1 MISEEVL
8 IQTIA
13 EKANITVADVNEKVD
28 EKELEFSGLISR
40 AGAAYI
46 VGNELGIDL
55 VKPIKKQLKIAS
67 IVPNMQKV
75 TFLGKIVR
83 ISPVKEFDTDDGKG
97 KVLNITLGDE
107 TGTIRMSLWNE
118 KTEIIDEIGIG
129 DVLEIIGGYT
139 KKDYQGS
146 VEVRLSSHGNLRKMK
161 DVEINVSES
170 GLSDREGYRDVR
182 LDSLSGDEFVHVKA
196 YLVRI
201 FERNMVHNIC
211 PSCKSKLADNVC
223 GTHGTVTPEKLL
235 IVSGVIDDGHDNI
248 NAVFFRDSAETVLKM
263 SASDVERDIEAKGE
277 RYFFDSLNA
286 LGDYLN
292 IKGIVRLNKV
302 TGKQEI
308 ICHSVKHVNTIA
320 EINALLGSIK
330 SGVSA

>member
-1 MISEEVL
+1 MISEDDL
-8 IQTIA
+8 IKTIA
-13 EKANITVADVNEKVD
+13 EKSNISVADVTEKVD

-40 AGAAYI
+40 IGAAYI

-55 VKPIKKQLKIAS
+55 VKPVNKQLKIAS

-75 TFLGKIVR
+75 TFLGKIMR
-83 ISPVKEFDTDDGKG
+83 ISPVKEFETEDGKG
-97 KVLNITLGDE
+97 KVLNLTLGDE

-118 KTEIIDEIGIG
+118 KTEVIGEIGIG
-129 DVLEIIGGYT
+129 DVLEVLGGYT

-146 VEVRLSSHGNLRKMK
+146 VEVRLSSYGNLRKMK
-161 DVEINVSES
+161 DVEINVSQS
-170 GLSDREGYRDVR
+170 GVTEREGYRDVR
-182 LDSLSGDEFVHVKA
+182 LDSVSGDEFVHVKA

-201 FERNMVHNIC
+201 FERKMVQNIC

-235 IVSGVIDDGHDNI
+235 IVAGVIDDGHDNI

-263 SASDVERDIEAKGE
+263 SASDVEREIEAKGE
-277 RYFFDSLNA
+277 RYFFESRDV

-292 IKGIVRLNKV
+292 IKGVVRMNKV
-302 TGKQEI
+302 TGKLELT
-308 ICHSVKHVNTIA
+308 CHNVKQVNTIA
-320 EINALLGSIK
+320 EINTLLSGIK